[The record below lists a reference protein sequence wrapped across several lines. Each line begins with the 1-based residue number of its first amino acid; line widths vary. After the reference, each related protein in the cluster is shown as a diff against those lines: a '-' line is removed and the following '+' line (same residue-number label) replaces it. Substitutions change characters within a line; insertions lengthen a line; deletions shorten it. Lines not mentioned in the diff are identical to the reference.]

1 MKLDQISGGKDVE
14 LVIQPSF
21 NIHGNQHELVK
32 VGRILEQGKYIV
44 PKGCTKVILNKT
56 VQGAGKNRYARVLFY
71 EGRKYLGG
79 FNL

>member
-1 MKLDQISGGKDVE
+1 MILDQIAKKKVE

-21 NIHGNQHELVK
+21 NTYGNQHELVK

-44 PKGCTKVILNKT
+44 PKNCTKVILNKT
-56 VQGAGKNRYARVLFY
+56 VQGSGKNRYARVSFY
-71 EGRKYLGG
+71 DGGKYLGS